1 MSKRARERASEGA
14 SVAQAN
20 EARASKARM
29 IDYHSPQRKALAVKS
44 ERLVLGRG
52 GGGGE
57 GAALASATRAR
68 ARACT
73 CACTCVV
80 APRPPQP
87 SLSLSPR
94 GAACRA
100 PQPAAAP
107 LRKASEQRQ
116 GAVARALG
124 LVHGRVRAHREALC
138 KGAGGEERER
148 GGGEGRRC
156 RQRGRGRA

>member
-1 MSKRARERASEGA
+1 
-14 SVAQAN
+14 VAQAN

-29 IDYHSPQRKALAVKS
+29 IDHHSPQRKALAVVS

-68 ARACT
+68 ARARACT
-73 CACTCVV
+73 CACACVV

-87 SLSLSPR
+87 PLRLAPR

-138 KGAGGEERER
+138 KGAGGEESAVGAREGEVEKR
-148 GGGEGRRC
+148 GGE
-156 RQRGRGRA
+156 RA